1 MRPLLS
7 PQQMGEADAAT
18 IANGTP
24 SFVLMERAGR
34 AVAREVIRTAGARYG
49 VKVVVVCGKGSNGGD
64 GFVVA
69 RMLVREGCKVV
80 CTDAGVPFEPS
91 GAAGE
96 HLELL
101 RRIGG
106 DIKPFDASVLDEADV
121 VVDAI
126 FGTGFRGEIEG
137 AIAKTV
143 DAIAGCDAAVIAVD
157 IPSGVNGETGAVEG
171 SAVVADRTV
180 AIAAEKLGS
189 ALAPGAA
196 HAGAVSVVDIGIP
209 IPEVDVHVAEADD
222 VRRLLPSRS
231 SSGHKRSNGSVAVLA
246 GSVGMSGAAIL
257 CARAAMRA
265 GAGYVTLGSTVEV
278 IEAANVA
285 LPEVLKRALWDG
297 NGMSA
302 VALEKFGDVLERS
315 DAVAIGPGLRNQPGQ
330 RTLVE
335 RALESIEQ
343 PIVLDADGLN
353 VLSDDVSPL
362 RARSLPTVI
371 TPHPGELSR
380 LTGDSAGD
388 IQRDRLGAAHR
399 AASDLGCVVLLKGF
413 RTVVAHPEGRAV
425 VTTTGG
431 SELATAGTG
440 DVLSGILATLLA
452 QGLEAFD
459 AAWVAAHVHGL
470 AGSVA
475 GEAAGGRGVL
485 AMDVATAIP
494 EALALLAPPA

>member
-18 IANGTP
+18 IASGTP
-24 SFVLMERAGR
+24 SFVLMDRAGR

-49 VKVVVVCGKGSNGGD
+49 VKVVVVCGKGNNGGD

-69 RMLVREGCKVV
+69 RALAREGFKVV
-80 CTDAGVPFEPS
+80 CTDAGTPSEPE
-91 GAAGE
+91 GASAA
-96 HLELL
+96 HLRAL
-101 RRIGG
+101 RRIGA
-106 DIKPFDASVLDEADV
+106 DIRPFDASELDEADV

-126 FGTGFRGEIEG
+126 FGTGFNGEIEG

-143 DAIAGCDAAVIAVD
+143 DAIDDCGALVIAVD
-157 IPSGVNGETGAVEG
+157 IPSGVNGETGAVDG
-171 SAVVADRTV
+171 PAVRADRTV
-180 AIAAEKLGS
+180 AIAAEKLGT

-209 IPEVDVHVAEADD
+209 IPEVNVHVAEAED
-222 VRRLLPSRS
+222 VTRLLPTRS
-231 SSGHKRSNGSVAVLA
+231 AGGHKRSNGSVAVLA

-257 CARAAMRA
+257 CSRAAMRA

-278 IEAANVA
+278 IEAANVV

-302 VALEKFGDVLERS
+302 VALENFTDVLERS
-315 DAVAIGPGLRNQPGQ
+315 DAVAIGPGLRDQPGQ

-335 RALESIEQ
+335 RALASIEL

-353 VLSDDVSPL
+353 VLAEDVAPL
-362 RARSLPTVI
+362 KQRRHSTVI
-371 TPHPGELSR
+371 TPHPGELAR
-380 LTGDSAGD
+380 LTGPSTGD
-388 IQRDRLGAAHR
+388 IQRDRLGAAR
-399 AASDLGCVVLLKGF
+399 KAAAELGCVVLLKGF
-413 RTVVAHPEGRAV
+413 RTVVSDPSGRAV
-425 VTTTGG
+425 VCATGG

-440 DVLSGILATLLA
+440 DVLSGVVATFLA
-452 QGLEAFD
+452 QGLEPFD
-459 AAWVAAHVHGL
+459 AAWAAAHVHGL

-475 GEAAGGRGVL
+475 GEAAGGRGVV
-485 AMDVATAIP
+485 ATDVAAAIP